1 MESDPVMPDQET
13 DSRQPIGR
21 RLKAL
26 RKSRKLTLTRVAEMS
41 GVSASTLS
49 KIENAQVSPSFDII
63 KRICDGLDIAIED
76 MMGDAESAAP
86 APAMNGRKTTTLAG
100 AGARFTCGQY
110 DYTAHATELF
120 RKGMVP
126 LELHVRARSAGEFD
140 HWSRHNGEEFVFVL
154 SGEIEIHTELYTP
167 FRLKQGESAYF
178 DSSMAHI
185 YISVSEADAHVLSVS
200 HDPQPRQAPIST
212 YMHATARPVDETD
225 MPPPQPLIAARQR

>member
-1 MESDPVMPDQET
+1 MTAT
-13 DSRQPIGR
+13 DHDSKPPMGR
-21 RLKAL
+21 RLRTL
-26 RKSRKLTLTRVAEMS
+26 RKARGLTLTRVAEMTA
-41 GVSASTLS
+41 VSASTLS

-76 MMGDAESAAP
+76 MMGEADTPAP
-86 APAMNGRKTTTLAG
+86 PPPAMNGRKTTTLTG
-100 AGARFTCGQY
+100 SGARFASEQY

-126 LELHVRARSAGEFD
+126 LEIVIRARSADEFD

-154 SGEIEIHTELYTP
+154 SGEIEIHTDLYAP

-185 YISVSEADAHVLSVS
+185 YLSVSPEDAHVLSVS
-200 HDPQPRQAPIST
+200 YDPRPRQAPISA
-212 YMHATARPVDETD
+212 YMHSAARPVDQDEA
-225 MPPPQPLIAARQR
+225 PAEPRRARQG

>member
-1 MESDPVMPDQET
+1 MENDPVMPALEA

-76 MMGDAESAAP
+76 MMGDAEPAP
-86 APAMNGRKTTTLAG
+86 APAMNGRKTTTLSG
-100 AGARFTCGQY
+100 SGARFTCGQY
-110 DYTAHATELF
+110 DYKAHATELF

-126 LELHVRARSAGEFD
+126 LELHVRARSVEEFD

-154 SGEIEIHTELYTP
+154 SGEIEIHTELYAP

-185 YISVSEADAHVLSVS
+185 YLSVSAEDAHVLSVS
-200 HDPQPRQAPIST
+200 YDPRPRQAPISA
-212 YMHATARPVDETD
+212 YMHAAARPVDESD
-225 MPPPQPLIAARQR
+225 MPPAQPRIAAQQR